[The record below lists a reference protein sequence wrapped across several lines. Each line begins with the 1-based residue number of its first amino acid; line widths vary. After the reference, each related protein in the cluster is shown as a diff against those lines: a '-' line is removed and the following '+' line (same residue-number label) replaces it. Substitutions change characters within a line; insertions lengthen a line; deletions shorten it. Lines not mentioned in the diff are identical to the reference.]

1 MIVVLDTNVII
12 SGLLN
17 PFGAPAAVLRLAAS
31 GIIRPAHDFR
41 ILTEYREVLSRPRF
55 GFPSEAVEDFLR
67 QIEDEGLPVSPRPL
81 PFRLSDPWDE
91 PFLEVAFEAGA
102 EALITGNK
110 RHFRRSPGGGPA
122 VLTPAEFL
130 RTFGLEKKR
139 PR

>member
-1 MIVVLDTNVII
+1 MIVVLDTNII
-12 SGLLN
+12 VSGLLN

-55 GFPSEAVEDFLR
+55 GLPPEAIKDFLR
-67 QIEDEGLPVSPRPL
+67 QIEDEGLPVTSLPL
-81 PFRLSDPWDE
+81 PFRLPDPWDE
-91 PFLEVAFEAGA
+91 PFLEVALEAGA
-102 EALITGNK
+102 EALITRTK
-110 RHFRRSPGGGPA
+110 RHFRGHPREIA

>member
-1 MIVVLDTNVII
+1 MIVVLDTNIII

-55 GFPSEAVEDFLR
+55 GFPPEAVDELIR
-67 QIEDEGLPVSPRPL
+67 HIEEEGLPVTPRTL
-81 PFRLSDPWDE
+81 PFRLPDPWDE

-110 RHFRRSPGGGPA
+110 RHFRGSHRGPA

-130 RTFGLEKKR
+130 RAFGLEKKR
-139 PR
+139 LR